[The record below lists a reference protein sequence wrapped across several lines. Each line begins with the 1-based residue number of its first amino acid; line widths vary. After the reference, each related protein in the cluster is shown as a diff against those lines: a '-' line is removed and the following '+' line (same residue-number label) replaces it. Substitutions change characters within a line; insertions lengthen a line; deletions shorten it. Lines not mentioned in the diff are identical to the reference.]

1 MQTKGR
7 SSAQGG
13 ALASFSTPS
22 LILRGIIVSLGFSLL
37 FLAVNA
43 LLIYFSPLSEVIV
56 PYLLFAG
63 TLLSILWGAV
73 YVGKRTEEKGWLR
86 GGLMGLCY
94 VLLLLILS
102 IVFRVELQLGLGLL
116 TRFFLG
122 FSFGTLGGILGIN
135 A

>member
-1 MQTKGR
+1 MQNRGR
-7 SSAQGG
+7 SSTQGG
-13 ALASFSTPS
+13 ALAPFSPLS
-22 LILRGIIVSLGFSLL
+22 LILRGILVALGFSFL

-63 TLLSILWGAV
+63 TLLSILWGAI

-94 VLLLLILS
+94 VLILFILN
-102 IVFRVELQLGLGLL
+102 IVFRVELQLGFGLL
-116 TRFFLG
+116 TKLFLG

-135 A
+135 S

>member
-1 MQTKGR
+1 MQARGR

-13 ALASFSTPS
+13 ALSFFSTPS
-22 LILRGIIVSLGFSLL
+22 LIFRGLLVALGLSLL
-37 FLAVNA
+37 LLVINAV
-43 LLIYFSPLSEVIV
+43 LIYFSPLSEVFV

-63 TLLSILWGAV
+63 TLLSILWGSV

-94 VLLLLILS
+94 VLILF
-102 IVFRVELQLGLGLL
+102 ILNLVFRVELQLGLGLL
-116 TRFFLG
+116 TKLFLG

-135 A
+135 S